1 VTASTHLAPPAE
13 PAPPPESSPAV
24 SLVATFLPLLFIV
37 VMFFAFL
44 RVVRRS
50 NARAEES
57 VRLSRE
63 IVNELRAIRAA
74 LAPPG
79 TTKAPEPQSPQREH
93 TLSGQTI
100 ETK

>member
-1 VTASTHLAPPAE
+1 MHHAPPAE
-13 PAPPPESSPAV
+13 PQPDSPSAASWV
-24 SLVATFLPLLFIV
+24 ITLVPFVLLV

-44 RVVRRS
+44 RFMRRAQ
-50 NARAEES
+50 ARAEEAM
-57 VRLSRE
+57 RLSRE
-63 IVNELRAIRAA
+63 MVTELRAIRAA

-79 TTKAPEPQSPQREH
+79 TTKSPEPQAPQREH